1 MSRLPLRRGHPQRA
15 QDALILLVLGIESS
29 CDETAAAVV
38 AEGTKILSSTVS
50 SQVEVHRPYGG
61 VVPELASRHHLK
73 NVVPVVRDALA
84 RAGTGLEDLDGIAV
98 TQGPGLVGALLVGI
112 QVAKGLSYVAQRP
125 LVGVNHLEGHLFS
138 PRLRLAGT
146 DPPQAGTDPQEAG
159 TDPQEA
165 GTDPSGTDPQEAGT
179 DPSQEAGT
187 DPSQEAGTDPPQER
201 HIALLVSGGHTA
213 LILVEGFGRYRVLGR
228 SRDDAAGEA
237 FDKVSKLLGMGY
249 PGGPIIES
257 LARSGDPNAIRFPR
271 ALMKKG
277 DLDFSFSGLK
287 TAVANHVREHGAVT
301 GTEVA
306 DLCASVQAAVA
317 DVLVRK
323 ALRAVKRHRV
333 GSLVAGGGVMANTA
347 IRRAL
352 EACAAQS
359 GFKLSIPPIDL
370 CTDNGAMI
378 AAAGTEHL
386 KRGRRSGLEL
396 NASPRLPL

>member
-1 MSRLPLRRGHPQRA
+1 M
-15 QDALILLVLGIESS
+15 LVLGIESS

-38 AEGTKILSSTVS
+38 AEGTQIISSTVS

-112 QVAKGLSYVAQRP
+112 QVAKALSYVARRP

-138 PRLRLAGT
+138 SRLEGT
-146 DPPQAGTDPQEAG
+146 DPPD
-159 TDPQEA
+159 
-165 GTDPSGTDPQEAGT
+165 
-179 DPSQEAGT
+179 
-187 DPSQEAGTDPPQER
+187 ER

-213 LILVEGFGRYRVLGR
+213 LILVEGFGRYRILGR

-287 TAVANHVREHGAVT
+287 TAVANHVREHGAAT

-306 DLCASVQAAVA
+306 NLCASVQAAVA

-333 GSLVAGGGVMANTA
+333 GSLVAGGGVLANTVV
-347 IRRAL
+347 RRAL
-352 EACAAQS
+352 EDSAAES
-359 GFKLSIPPIDL
+359 GLKLSIPPISL

-396 NASPRLPL
+396 NASPRLSL